1 MNEDQIAAA
10 KAGAAWGA
18 VGLAKLL
25 NGAGIHSWGDFA
37 AMCAAVYSLFLIFDW
52 LRKKWR
58 CRNEAGK

>member
-10 KAGAAWGA
+10 KAGAAWGG
-18 VGLAKLL
+18 VGLAKILDS
-25 NGAGIHSWGDFA
+25 AGIHSWGDFA

-58 CRNEAGK
+58 CRNETSK